1 MRTGRRL
8 SLVALLAGLALI
20 AWGVIRGEVSVHLV
34 VVIPVVTGTG
44 PIAALG
50 MVATMGGLV
59 GWGLTGLAPPS
70 GDDRSARRADD
81 ARGARQLSDRAPGR
95 VERETETRGG
105 GVVLIGPIPIAW
117 GSDRSSLLTVVVAAV
132 VLMLVA
138 LGVMIYL
145 GA

>member
-1 MRTGRRL
+1 M
-8 SLVALLAGLALI
+8 ALLAGLALI

-50 MVATMGGLV
+50 MVATMAGLV
-59 GWGLTGLAPPS
+59 GWWLTRLAPPA
-70 GDDRSARRADD
+70 GRERSARRPDE
-81 ARGARQLSDRAPGR
+81 ARGAQQPSDRAPGR

-105 GVVLIGPIPIAW
+105 GVVLIGPIPVAW
-117 GSDRSSLLTVVVAAV
+117 GSDRSSLLAVIVAAV

-138 LGVMIYL
+138 LGVMVYL